1 MELVRQPVFL
11 VLFIVSSVVCFGLA
25 SVPYFG
31 MGYNDRQNEAF
42 DLELVENGALSVM
55 LISGLFAAVIC
66 ASSSLAEEIRTGTAL
81 AVLSKPVSR
90 VHFIVGKYL
99 GIAGALAVVTYAN
112 LVGVLLASRGAF
124 DAYGRADEIGTVT
137 FLLFVGLA
145 LAGAGGLNYYLNKQ
159 FVPWAVLL
167 AICFM
172 TMSFLVICC
181 MDKEV
186 AAEYWEPQAQQHA
199 HFSQIWIWETETKG
213 YNYFTD
219 EIIPVTDTN
228 PKATFAQGVDW
239 SLLQATLLVL
249 FMLWVLAAL
258 ALLCSTQLGMMP
270 TLLICIGLFLLG
282 LMNDYFFGR
291 PAQGGAFVTSGDI
304 LLWAPP
310 DKNEG
315 EFAAFRVEPRGV
327 ESLPPDP
334 MSVRLALSTG
344 QSQPND
350 IDGNGQLVLGSASEG
365 DSEDAPKK
373 DFRVGQQCIIS
384 FSTIRDNL
392 APYYISRVL
401 KEEMNRHADAKGFIR
416 ALRMR
421 GVDME
426 ETVFDEL
433 KRGGRQPDEIAGDLA
448 KEHKL
453 TDIFPG
459 NLAFWV
465 YPEGNG
471 QLAMKAGQGGGATG
485 ISVPVETGAWWAKML
500 YVFIP
505 NWQLFWLADALGP
518 GKAIPWGYVGRSFLY
533 VLSYL
538 GLALVAAFYMFE
550 DRELN

>member
-1 MELVRQPVFL
+1 MELVRQPVLL
-11 VLFIVSSVVCFGLA
+11 VLFTLSTVVCFGLA

-31 MGYNDRQNEAF
+31 LGYNDRQNEAF

-99 GIAGALAVVTYAN
+99 GLAGALAVVTYAN

-124 DAYGRADEIGTVT
+124 DAYGRPDEIGT
-137 FLLFVGLA
+137 LLFIVFIFLAWVGA
-145 LAGAGGLNYYLNKQ
+145 AFLNYFLNKQ
-159 FVPWAVLL
+159 FVPWAVFLTL
-167 AICFM
+167 CFM
-172 TMSFLVICC
+172 TMAFLVICC

-186 AAEYWEPQAQQHA
+186 AAEYWEPQAQTHA
-199 HFSQIWIWETETKG
+199 HFSQIWIWETETTG
-213 YNYFTD
+213 YNYFTG
-219 EIIPVTDTN
+219 EPILVTETN
-228 PKATFAQGVDW
+228 PKGTFAQGVDW
-239 SLLQATLLVL
+239 GLLQATLLVL

-258 ALLCSTQLGMMP
+258 ALLCSTRLGMMP

-291 PAQGGAFVTSGDI
+291 PAQGGAFLTSGDV
-304 LLWAPP
+304 LLWMPP
-310 DKNEG
+310 DKNEA

-334 MSVRLALSTG
+334 VTVRLTLSTG
-344 QSQPND
+344 ASQPNGFD
-350 IDGNGQLVLGSASEG
+350 ESGRLVLGSARED
-365 DSEDAPKK
+365 DSDEAGQK
-373 DFRVGQQCIIS
+373 DFRVGQQCTIS

-392 APYYISRVL
+392 TSHYVSRVL
-401 KEEMNRHADAKGFIR
+401 REEMDRHADSEGFIR
-416 ALRMR
+416 ALRIR

-426 ETVFDEL
+426 AAVFEEL
-433 KRGGRQPDEIAGDLA
+433 RAGERTPDEIASDLA
-448 KEHKL
+448 KNHKL
-453 TDIFPG
+453 TDVFPG

-465 YPEGNG
+465 YPEGDG
-471 QLAMKAGQGGGATG
+471 LLAMKPGQGGGSGAVV
-485 ISVPVETGAWWAKML
+485 SVETGAWWAKML

-518 GKAIPWGYVGRSFLY
+518 GKVIPWGYVGRSLLY
-533 VLSYL
+533 VWAYV

>member
-1 MELVRQPVFL
+1 
-11 VLFIVSSVVCFGLA
+11 
-25 SVPYFG
+25 
-31 MGYNDRQNEAF
+31 
-42 DLELVENGALSVM
+42 
-55 LISGLFAAVIC
+55 
-66 ASSSLAEEIRTGTAL
+66 
-81 AVLSKPVSR
+81 
-90 VHFIVGKYL
+90 
-99 GIAGALAVVTYAN
+99 
-112 LVGVLLASRGAF
+112 
-124 DAYGRADEIGTVT
+124 
-137 FLLFVGLA
+137 
-145 LAGAGGLNYYLNKQ
+145 
-159 FVPWAVLL
+159 
-167 AICFM
+167 
-172 TMSFLVICC
+172 
-181 MDKEV
+181 
-186 AAEYWEPQAQQHA
+186 
-199 HFSQIWIWETETKG
+199 
-213 YNYFTD
+213 
-219 EIIPVTDTN
+219 
-228 PKATFAQGVDW
+228 
-239 SLLQATLLVL
+239 
-249 FMLWVLAAL
+249 
-258 ALLCSTQLGMMP
+258 
-270 TLLICIGLFLLG
+270 
-282 LMNDYFFGR
+282 
-291 PAQGGAFVTSGDI
+291 
-304 LLWAPP
+304 
-310 DKNEG
+310 
-315 EFAAFRVEPRGV
+315 
-327 ESLPPDP
+327 

-373 DFRVGQQCIIS
+373 DFRVGPQCIIS

>member
-11 VLFIVSSVVCFGLA
+11 VLFTLSSVVCFGLA

-31 MGYNDRQNEAF
+31 LGYNDRQNEAF

-124 DAYGRADEIGTVT
+124 DAYGRPDEIGTIL
-137 FLLFVGLA
+137 FLVFIFFA
-145 LAGAGGLNYYLNKQ
+145 WKTAAFLNYFLNKQ
-159 FVPWAVLL
+159 FVPWAVFLTL
-167 AICFM
+167 CFM
-172 TMSFLVICC
+172 TMAFLVICC

-186 AAEYWEPQAQQHA
+186 AAEYWEPQAQTHA
-199 HFSQIWIWETETKG
+199 HFSQIWIWETKTTG
-213 YNYFTD
+213 YNYFTGD
-219 EIIPVTDTN
+219 PILVTETN
-228 PKATFAQGVDW
+228 PKGTFAQGVDW
-239 SLLQATLLVL
+239 DLLQATLLVL

-258 ALLCSTQLGMMP
+258 ALLCSTRLGMMP

-291 PAQGGAFVTSGDI
+291 PAQGGAFLTSGDV

-310 DKNEG
+310 DKSEA

-327 ESLPPDP
+327 RSLPPDP
-334 MSVRLALSTG
+334 VIVRLAMSTG
-344 QSQPND
+344 QSQPNG
-350 IDGNGQLVLGSASEG
+350 IDEGGRLVLGSAREG
-365 DSEDAPKK
+365 DSADALQK
-373 DFRVGQQCIIS
+373 DFRPGQQCTIS
-384 FSTIRDNL
+384 FSAVRDSL
-392 APYYISRVL
+392 TSYYISRVL
-401 KEEMNRHADAKGFIR
+401 KEETDRHADAEGFIR
-416 ALRMR
+416 ALRIR

-426 ETVFDEL
+426 STVYQEL
-433 KRGGRQPDEIAGDLA
+433 KSGERTQDEIASELA
-448 KEHKL
+448 KTRKL

-465 YPEGNG
+465 YPEGDG
-471 QLAMKAGQGGGATG
+471 QLAMKAGQGGGAG
-485 ISVPVETGAWWAKML
+485 ALVSVERGAWWAKML

-518 GKAIPWGYVGRSFLY
+518 GKAIPWSYVGRSLLY
-533 VLSYL
+533 VLAYV
-538 GLALVAAFYMFE
+538 GLALVAAFYMFD